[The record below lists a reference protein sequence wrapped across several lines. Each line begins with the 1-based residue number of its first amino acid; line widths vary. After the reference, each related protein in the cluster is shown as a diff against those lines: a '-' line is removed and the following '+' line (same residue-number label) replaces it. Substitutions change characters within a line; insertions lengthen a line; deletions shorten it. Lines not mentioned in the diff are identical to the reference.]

1 MSLSTMPVRE
11 LDALTFRALLFGREI
26 SVSPHAC
33 DHLHQAQRK
42 VFKEQELVTMLAQE
56 RPRKVYLQANGR
68 YAVYYRRADGYRK
81 LIVAVEKDV
90 VIVSF
95 VDTQELPRV
104 GLP

>member
-1 MSLSTMPVRE
+1 M
-11 LDALTFRALLFGREI
+11 FRALLFGRDI

-42 VFKEQELVTMLAQE
+42 VFKEEELVHMLARE
-56 RPRKVYLQANGR
+56 RPRKIYLQANGR

-81 LIVAVEKDV
+81 LIVAVGRDA

-95 VDTQELPRV
+95 VDIQELPRV
-104 GLP
+104 ELL